1 MRDKTFSLF
10 LLVSSSVPTLIPFC
24 FCGCGERRRAA
35 EKIGQKKLPPKEKNH
50 STAAIKNL
58 LHMQYAKNKISDLK

>member
-10 LLVSSSVPTLIPFC
+10 LLVSTSVPTLIPFC

-50 STAAIKNL
+50 STKKKKAAIKNL
-58 LHMQYAKNKISDLK
+58 LHMPYDHAKK

>member
-10 LLVSSSVPTLIPFC
+10 LLVSTSVPTLIPFC

-58 LHMQYAKNKISDLK
+58 LHMPYDHAKK